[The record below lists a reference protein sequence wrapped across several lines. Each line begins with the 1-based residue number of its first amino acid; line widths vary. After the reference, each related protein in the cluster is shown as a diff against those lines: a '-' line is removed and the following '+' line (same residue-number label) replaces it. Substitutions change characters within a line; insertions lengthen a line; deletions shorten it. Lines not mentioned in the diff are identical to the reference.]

1 MSYRGKRSD
10 EISTN
15 NKLLKNMKEH
25 NYYVYITTNYAR
37 RPFYTGVTS
46 DLIGRT
52 WQHKE
57 KVYEKSFSKR
67 YNCKRLV
74 YYEHFTDINY
84 AIEREKQL
92 KNYRREKKI
101 KLIEKMNPEW
111 EDLYYKIL
119 EAEYGYK

>member
-1 MSYRGKRSD
+1 
-10 EISTN
+10 
-15 NKLLKNMKEH
+15 MKEH

-46 DLIGRT
+46 NLIGRT

-57 KVYEKSFSKR
+57 KVYKGFTSK

-74 YYEHFTDINY
+74 YHEHHTDIY
-84 AIEREKQL
+84 AAIAREKQI
-92 KNYRREKKI
+92 KKFRREKKI
-101 KLIEKMNPEW
+101 KLIESMNPEW
-111 EDLYYKIL
+111 EDLYYKML